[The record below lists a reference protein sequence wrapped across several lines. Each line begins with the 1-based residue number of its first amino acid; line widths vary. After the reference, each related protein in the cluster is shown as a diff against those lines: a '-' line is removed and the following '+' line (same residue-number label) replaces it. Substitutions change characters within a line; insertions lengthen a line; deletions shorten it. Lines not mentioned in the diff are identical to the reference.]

1 MRCKSEERG
10 LKKQPLSADKSL
22 QCRRHKDRVLRQDSA
37 QSSAVNHSLLGLFR
51 RAWAMDRQPPT
62 YQLFTSYNFRDQ
74 EPPKAPL
81 NFRCPHTGACQSASS
96 ASEQGVTSNPKDT
109 KDGITY
115 RNSHKPM
122 LLCAMFSENFL
133 EEMLPCYADHD

>member
-22 QCRRHKDRVLRQDSA
+22 PCRRHKDRVLRQDSA

-81 NFRCPHTGACQSASS
+81 NFRCPPYRRMSIGLICFRAGSHIQSRGHKRWHNLQKQPQTYAAVCDVFRELSRGNAS
-96 ASEQGVTSNPKDT
+96 
-109 KDGITY
+109 
-115 RNSHKPM
+115 M
-122 LLCAMFSENFL
+122 LCR
-133 EEMLPCYADHD
+133 P